1 LIPYAAAVLMTVLA
15 FFLFLIATVESP
27 FRTLAFPPLDGRGLN
42 PLLKDPGMLI
52 HPPMHYLGF
61 VGFAVPFA
69 FAIAAL
75 ITRRVDAGWL
85 AATRRWTLLT
95 WTALAAG
102 LFLGGWWAYRTLGWG
117 GYWGWDPVEN
127 AGLMPW
133 LVATAYLH
141 SAIIQERR
149 GLFVAWT
156 MALVILTFA
165 LMFLGTFLVRSGVVV
180 SVHTFAQSEIGIYF
194 LAFLAPLL
202 LGSFGLLAW
211 RWDDLR
217 DRAPLE
223 SLASREGAF
232 LFNNVLFLGLTFAIL
247 VGTLFPVLS
256 EAVRGVQIFVG
267 PPYFQQVTAPVGIAL
282 LILMGVGVL
291 LPWRR
296 ASARVLAQ
304 FRFPLFAVLLVGVAA
319 GVLLRDPLVV
329 LALTAVAFALAA
341 TLQEYHR
348 GAVSA
353 APQSKHNDPDART
366 PTRVPA
372 LSLYLSSLL
381 RLFVHQRRR
390 YAGYLI
396 HLATLVIIVGVIGS
410 TAYVVEREVVVR
422 PGESFRIGPYT
433 VTYHGLRRGS
443 APNASATWARLEI
456 KGGERRWTVEP
467 LRLFYP
473 RWNQPI
479 SRPGIRS
486 TLRDD
491 VYAVLVAF
499 EPDGQATL
507 RVWVNP
513 MVRWIWIGGIAF
525 MLGAVVSIWP
535 ERVRVGTRRRWA
547 LETLR
552 DVEADWRMGK
562 LSRRDYEQI
571 VPEVQR
577 ELLRAADEERA
588 GAPDREDKT

>member
-1 LIPYAAAVLMTVLA
+1 
-15 FFLFLIATVESP
+15 
-27 FRTLAFPPLDGRGLN
+27 
-42 PLLKDPGMLI
+42 
-52 HPPMHYLGF
+52 
-61 VGFAVPFA
+61 
-69 FAIAAL
+69 
-75 ITRRVDAGWL
+75 
-85 AATRRWTLLT
+85 
-95 WTALAAG
+95 
-102 LFLGGWWAYRTLGWG
+102 
-117 GYWGWDPVEN
+117 
-127 AGLMPW
+127 
-133 LVATAYLH
+133 
-141 SAIIQERR
+141 
-149 GLFVAWT
+149 
-156 MALVILTFA
+156 
-165 LMFLGTFLVRSGVVV
+165 
-180 SVHTFAQSEIGIYF
+180 
-194 LAFLAPLL
+194 
-202 LGSFGLLAW
+202 
-211 RWDDLR
+211 
-217 DRAPLE
+217 
-223 SLASREGAF
+223 
-232 LFNNVLFLGLTFAIL
+232 
-247 VGTLFPVLS
+247 
-256 EAVRGVQIFVG
+256 
-267 PPYFQQVTAPVGIAL
+267 
-282 LILMGVGVL
+282 
-291 LPWRR
+291 
-296 ASARVLAQ
+296 
-304 FRFPLFAVLLVGVAA
+304 
-319 GVLLRDPLVV
+319 
-329 LALTAVAFALAA
+329 
-341 TLQEYHR
+341 
-348 GAVSA
+348 
-353 APQSKHNDPDART
+353 
-366 PTRVPA
+366 
-372 LSLYLSSLL
+372 LL

-396 HLATLVIIVGVIGS
+396 HLATLVIIVGVVAS
-410 TAYVVEREVVVR
+410 TMYVVEREVVVR

-525 MLGAVVSIWP
+525 MLGAVISIWP

-577 ELLRAADEERA
+577 ELLRAADEEQA